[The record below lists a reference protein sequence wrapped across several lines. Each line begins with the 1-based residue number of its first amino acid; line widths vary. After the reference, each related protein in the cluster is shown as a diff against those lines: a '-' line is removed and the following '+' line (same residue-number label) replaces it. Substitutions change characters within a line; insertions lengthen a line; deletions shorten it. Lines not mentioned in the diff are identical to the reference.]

1 MKAVLD
7 TNVLISAVISTGTS
21 HEVLVEGFE
30 GSYTVIVS
38 PETIQEF
45 EDTLL
50 KYPDKFGMSQ
60 EEVKKERDTVEYF
73 AEFVTPETEIDVV
86 EEDGSDNMFLEAAVS
101 ADVEYVVSG
110 DPHLLEIN
118 EYRGIEILPPDE
130 FLERLDV

>member
-30 GSYTVIVS
+30 GSYTIVVS

-60 EEVKKERDTVEYF
+60 EEVEKERDTVEYF

-86 EEDGSDNMFLEAAVS
+86 EEDKSDNMFLEAAVS
-101 ADVEYVVSG
+101 ADAEYVVSG
-110 DPHLLEIN
+110 DTHLLEIDD
-118 EYRGIEILPPDE
+118 YRGIEILPPDE

>member
-30 GSYTVIVS
+30 GSYTIVVS
-38 PETIQEF
+38 SETIHEF

-60 EEVKKERDTVEYF
+60 EEVEKERATVEYF
-73 AEFVTPETEIDVV
+73 ADFVTPETELDIVD
-86 EEDGSDNMFLEAAVS
+86 EDESDNMFLEAAVS
-101 ADVEYVVSG
+101 ADAEYIVSG
-110 DPHLLEIN
+110 DPHLLEIGD
-118 EYRGIEILPPDE
+118 YRGIEILPPDY
-130 FLERLDV
+130 FLERLDF

>member
-30 GSYTVIVS
+30 GSYTIVVS

-45 EDTLL
+45 EGTLL

-60 EEVKKERDTVEYF
+60 EEVEKERDTVEYF

-86 EEDGSDNMFLEAAVS
+86 EEDKSDNMFLEAAVS
-101 ADVEYVVSG
+101 ADAEYVVSG
-110 DPHLLEIN
+110 DTHLLEIDD
-118 EYRGIEILPPDE
+118 YRGIEILPPDE

>member
-86 EEDGSDNMFLEAAVS
+86 EEDESENMFLEAAVS
-101 ADVEYVVSG
+101 ADAEYVVSG
-110 DPHLLEIN
+110 DPHLLEIGD
-118 EYRGIEILPPDE
+118 YRGIEILPPDE